1 MLDSAQNKHRDNTWG
16 EYICFHGHILHVWG
30 SKQIECEQI
39 KLGTETDKPGNSLV
53 DKSE

>member
-1 MLDSAQNKHRDNTWG
+1 MLVSAQNKHMDNTWG

-30 SKQIECEQI
+30 IECEQI